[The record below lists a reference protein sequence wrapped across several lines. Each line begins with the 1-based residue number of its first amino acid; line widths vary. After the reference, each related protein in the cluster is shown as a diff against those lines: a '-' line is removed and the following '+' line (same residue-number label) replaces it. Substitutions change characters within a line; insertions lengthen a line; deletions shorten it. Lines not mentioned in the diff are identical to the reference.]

1 MKKEKEK
8 EEALPALDFLIF
20 IDLFFL

>member
-20 IDLFFL
+20 IDLFFA